1 MYLQKLRHLSGL
13 FTYSKSGISN
23 EAVQIALETFKNNSL
38 IKITEGGRYHLYHL
52 EGIAITHKCDELLI

>member
-38 IKITEGGRYHLYHL
+38 IMITEGVD
-52 EGIAITHKCDELLI
+52 IIFTI